1 MKFKPQH
8 IPEWIEQAIRC
19 VVLALAI
26 LTRL

>member
-1 MKFKPQH
+1 MKFKPPH
-8 IPEWIEQAIRC
+8 IPEWIELAIRC